1 MNTIMI
7 DLNDPTI
14 TIGTSTALTRSR
26 EACDRLADAVRTH
39 DHAAL
44 AAVYR
49 TVVPLVPP
57 RSTPMA
63 RKIRRML
70 RTIP

>member
-1 MNTIMI
+1 MN
-7 DLNDPTI
+7 LNDPTI
-14 TIGTSTALTRSR
+14 TIDVSTALTRSR

-44 AAVYR
+44 AALYM
-49 TVVPLVPP
+49 TVAPLVPP
-57 RSTPMA
+57 RDTPMA

-70 RTIP
+70 RTTP